1 MQKTALGK
9 VNDVYE
15 RSRNDA
21 VPPDVIIGADTVV
34 AHEGRIYGK
43 PKTRKDAFE
52 TIKT

>member
-15 RSRNDA
+15 RSRNDE

-43 PKTRKDAFE
+43 PKTKKDAFE